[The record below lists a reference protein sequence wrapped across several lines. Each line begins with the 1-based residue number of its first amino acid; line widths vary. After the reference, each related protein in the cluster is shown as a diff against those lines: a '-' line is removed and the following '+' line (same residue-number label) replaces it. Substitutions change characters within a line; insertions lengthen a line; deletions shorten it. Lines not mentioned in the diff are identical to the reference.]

1 MPNRSSSSPNSDK
14 HRFIMILHCLVNKGV
29 IDKDVARHIILD
41 DYKMMEEL
49 QEDTR
54 YLWDRSYGDSGS

>member
-1 MPNRSSSSPNSDK
+1 
-14 HRFIMILHCLVNKGV
+14 MILHCLVNKGV